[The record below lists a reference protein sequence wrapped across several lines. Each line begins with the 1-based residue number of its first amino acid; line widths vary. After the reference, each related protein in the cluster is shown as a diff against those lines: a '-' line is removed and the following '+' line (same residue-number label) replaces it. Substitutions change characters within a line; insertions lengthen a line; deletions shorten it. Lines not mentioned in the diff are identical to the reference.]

1 MVTPE
6 GPSQKESTYVI
17 DAESGTEMARLIN
30 QERLLTRVMGGV
42 FPEHFDLSHVS
53 HILDIG
59 CGPGGWVLDV
69 AFENPKINVVGIDI
83 SQQMIEYARA
93 HAEVQGMNNASFQV
107 MNALESLAFDDNSFD
122 VVNARYIQAFM
133 MKTSWAPLMKE
144 IMRILRPG
152 GRVLLTD
159 GEWSISNSPAFEKM
173 GAMLTHVG
181 TLTGRSFS
189 PDGRHIGITPMLG
202 RFLRDAGFVDIQR
215 KAHVLDFSAGAEDYG
230 NTYQDLMAGLKLL
243 EPFLVLAKV
252 TTEEE
257 FEELYQQALAELMLD
272 SFCGVGYM
280 LTVWGKKPA

>member
-42 FPEHFDLSHVS
+42 FPKHFDLSHVS

>member
-1 MVTPE
+1 MSTDVPPGE
-6 GPSQKESTYVI
+6 NTYVI
-17 DAESGTEMARLIN
+17 DAEDAAEMARLVK
-30 QERLLTRVMGGV
+30 QDRLLTEGMGGV
-42 FPEHFDLSHVS
+42 FPENAHLSGVND
-53 HILDIG
+53 ILDIG

-69 AFENPKINVVGIDI
+69 AFEYAKVNVVGIDI
-83 SQQMIEYARA
+83 SEQMVEYARA

-181 TLTGRSFS
+181 TVTGRSFS
-189 PDGRHIGITPMLG
+189 PDGRHVGVTPMLG
-202 RFLRDAGFVDIQR
+202 RFLRDAGYQHIQQ
-215 KAHVLDFSAGAEDYG
+215 KAHVLDCSMGMEPYG
-230 NTYQDLMAGLKLL
+230 SFYQDFMIGLKLL
-243 EPFLVLAKV
+243 QPFMIKMGV
-252 TTEEE
+252 TSEEE
-257 FEELYQQALAELMLD
+257 FEDQY
-272 SFCGVGYM
+272 
-280 LTVWGKKPA
+280 